1 MKHLMIN
8 SPDDIHLHLKRL
20 MYARNV
26 NAQKLSK
33 EAGIPYSRLIRTL
46 RNEREFTASEIGSVA
61 RYMGIEDINKFFLG
75 GRAQ

>member
-46 RNEREFTASEIGSVA
+46 RNEREFTASEMVLLPCTWALKTS
-61 RYMGIEDINKFFLG
+61 INSF
-75 GRAQ
+75 